1 MKEVKAIVH
10 EDIFASLKRS
20 KKKSENFTLFY
31 ELQDLQSGK
40 RNVVG
45 NHENQ
50 KINIGFILPKKIV
63 KKSST
68 RNLIKRWGREL
79 ARRNCKYTHILLSIR
94 TLPRYNFNCAKKS
107 LYLELEQLVN
117 G

>member
-10 EDIFASLKRS
+10 EDVFKNLKRS

-31 ELQDLQSGK
+31 KVRDFQNSKKKEPDEDKSRQI
-40 RNVVG
+40 NV
-45 NHENQ
+45 
-50 KINIGFILPKKIV
+50 GFILPKKIV

-79 ARRNCKYTHILLSIR
+79 ARRNLTYTHILLSIR
-94 TLPRYNFNCAKKS
+94 TLPRYNSNCAKKS
-107 LYLELEQLVN
+107 LYSELRHLVN
-117 G
+117 D